1 MSYDVQVSGI
11 LLLLF
16 LAFLGFWKW
25 VLGRRGVVTSV
36 GWHSLFSHKTKTK
49 KKKKSKKKT
58 GSGHCSDAGSCAG
71 GGGGELDPDP
81 LDDLESQ
88 AAIPPRDEFVSLQYA
103 ASVTIRQSL
112 RTSTGSRA
120 KRREKAVVFGLSSH
134 PGAGGDFVEDRGG
147 GADAQPSPA
156 FPRAPSLPSSRAPSL
171 TSSPRPSPSSPPN
184 VDEVLQNSVRGF
196 REPWWRTPC
205 SSHAAEEDGAR
216 GDKVEGCC
224 FGGTEDDCD
233 MLPAETQVCACC
245 YISTYRTPNEKRVNK
260 KARLRFRT

>member
-1 MSYDVQVSGI
+1 MSYDVKASGI
-11 LLLLF
+11 LIFLF
-16 LAFLGFWKW
+16 LAFLGLWKW
-25 VLGRRGVVTSV
+25 VLGRRGVVISV
-36 GWHSLFSHKTKTK
+36 GWHSLFSQKTKNK

-58 GSGHCSDAGSCAG
+58 GSGHCSDAGSYAA

-81 LDDLESQ
+81 LDGLESQ
-88 AAIPPRDEFVSLQYA
+88 AANPPRDEFVSLQYA

-134 PGAGGDFVEDRGG
+134 PGAGSDFIEDGR

-171 TSSPRPSPSSPPN
+171 APSPRPSPASPPSI
-184 VDEVLQNSVRGF
+184 DEVLQNSVRGF
-196 REPWWRTPC
+196 QEPWWRTPC
-205 SSHAAEEDGAR
+205 SSHGAEKDGAR

-224 FGGTEDDCD
+224 FGGIGDYCD
-233 MLPAETQVCACC
+233 MLPAETQVCACFAIQ
-245 YISTYRTPNEKRVNK
+245 YVQDT
-260 KARLRFRT
+260 